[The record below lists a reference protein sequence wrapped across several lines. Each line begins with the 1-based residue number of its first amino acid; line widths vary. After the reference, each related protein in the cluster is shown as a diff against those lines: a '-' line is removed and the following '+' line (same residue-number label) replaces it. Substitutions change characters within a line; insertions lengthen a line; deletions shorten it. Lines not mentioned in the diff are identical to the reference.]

1 MAWQKRDEL
10 FPFASNMHACCHAGK
25 PASTAPIHL
34 KSRKSKFIHEAHDEL
49 RVLEHVLDANVLN
62 SVIGAVDVGAAV
74 VVVSLEDEGGW
85 VPVASGGRV
94 VGASVATGSLNIAN
108 VAVLIVRKGLA
119 RLLRPTIESGIELGN
134 LRRR

>member
-1 MAWQKRDEL
+1 M
-10 FPFASNMHACCHAGK
+10 
-25 PASTAPIHL
+25 
-34 KSRKSKFIHEAHDEL
+34 
-49 RVLEHVLDANVLN
+49 LEHVLDADVLHC
-62 SVIGAVDVGAAV
+62 VVGRVDVGVAV
-74 VVVSLEDEGGW
+74 VVVRLEDEGRR
-85 VPVASGGRV
+85 VAVASGGRV